1 MTSKAFAITWR
12 KQRTMKKLQ
21 NGRRWRLEIPLL
33 LSLAVTVG
41 GCGSK
46 NQCQEN
52 CSTNDDCES
61 GLSCVSMLGKGSL
74 CVPSGCATCT
84 SSAPTCSYE
93 VTTYTSGDTSCSF
106 LSCK

>member
-1 MTSKAFAITWR
+1 MIPNNHSYLRREGTI
-12 KQRTMKKLQ
+12 MKKSQVCPFL
-21 NGRRWRLEIPLL
+21 RLLVPVVLL
-33 LSLAVTVG
+33 LAVAVG

-46 NQCQEN
+46 SPCQDK
-52 CSTNDDCES
+52 CSSNDDCES
-61 GLSCVSMLGKGSL
+61 GLSCVAMQGKGSI

-93 VTTYTSGDTSCSF
+93 VTTYSSGDISCSF